1 MKLDPRIKKDKRPLC
16 CFDTDVAK
24 EYIGKACYFAESIE
38 AFENVLNLPC
48 ANLHYVDGSTAP
60 FQSYGDDGVLCFSRF
75 IIPGEWVEDK
85 TEKYRP
91 YTLDEFIRAFDIGD
105 VFKIRSK
112 HTNYTAV
119 LSYNGYSK
127 SSIGTCIHLGAD
139 KFTLDELFKI
149 YEIGEGCGPEETWHP
164 FGIEDF

>member
-1 MKLDPRIKKDKRPLC
+1 MKIKPGKRPLT
-16 CFDTDVAK
+16 FYDVDEAK
-24 EYIGKACYFAESIE
+24 QFIGKACYFSDK
-38 AFENVLNLPC
+38 FEDFEDLDKLHFLPC
-48 ANLHYVDGSTAP
+48 ANLFYIDESKTP
-60 FQSYGDDGVLCFSRF
+60 FQYYGADGVICSDRYMLPC
-75 IIPGEWVEDK
+75 EWVEDK
-85 TEKYRP
+85 AEYRA
-91 YTLDEFIRAFDIGD
+91 YTLDEFRRAFDIGD

-127 SSIGTCIHLGAD
+127 SCMGTYIHLGAD

-149 YEIGEGCGPEETWHP
+149 YEIGEGCGSDETWHP